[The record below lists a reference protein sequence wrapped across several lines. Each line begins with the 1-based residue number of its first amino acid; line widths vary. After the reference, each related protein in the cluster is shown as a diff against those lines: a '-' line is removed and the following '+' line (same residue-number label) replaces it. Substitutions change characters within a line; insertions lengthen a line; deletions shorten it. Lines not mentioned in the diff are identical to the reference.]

1 MPELKRILELA
12 KRARDAHE
20 EVCVATV
27 VGVEG
32 SAYRRPG
39 ARMVLTRSGQRA
51 GTVSGGCLE
60 GEIAKK
66 AWWLTERGAAI
77 QRYSSFFDDDGYMPY
92 GLGCGGTVIVL
103 LERGE
108 PAANTLEALRSSVE
122 ERRGSVV
129 VIDTSAE
136 SPGTVLIMNDA
147 GEIAWQ
153 RPGSEEAAKLA
164 DEVGAAKA
172 SRQVGD
178 LYIQYLAPPPS
189 LVVFGAGDDAQP
201 LVEFMAELD
210 WHVVVADGRSQLIR
224 AERFPQAAGVMG
236 LDAGLG
242 EAATADAAVIMTHS
256 YEQDRQILGR
266 LLEPDLKYLGILG
279 PRQRTERLVGEIVP
293 GLSRTAEECMARL
306 HSPVG
311 LDLGGHTPAAIALSI
326 AAELQ
331 AVISGCGVGKAA
343 ASLAH
348 V

>member
-12 KRARDAHE
+12 RRAREAHE

-66 AWWLTERGAAI
+66 AWWLTEKGAAI
-77 QRYSSFFDDDGYMPY
+77 QRYSSFFDDDGDMPY

-108 PAANTLEALRSSVE
+108 PAAKTLEALRSSVE
-122 ERRGSVV
+122 ERRGSGVV
-129 VIDTSAE
+129 MDTGAE
-136 SPGTVLIMNDA
+136 TPGTALIMSEA
-147 GEIAWQ
+147 GEIIWE
-153 RPGSEEAAKLA
+153 RPGSDEAAKLA
-164 DEVGAAKA
+164 EEVRVGKA
-172 SRQVGD
+172 SRQVGN

-189 LVVFGAGDDAQP
+189 LVVFGAGDDARP
-201 LVEFMAELD
+201 LVDFMAELD
-210 WHVVVADGRSQLIR
+210 WHVTVADGRSQLTR
-224 AERFPQAAGVMG
+224 AERFPQAAGVVG
-236 LDAGLG
+236 LDAGLR
-242 EAATADAAVIMTHS
+242 EAAAADAAVIMTHS
-256 YEQDRQILGR
+256 YEQDRQILRR
-266 LLEPDLKYLGILG
+266 LVDLGLKYLGILG
-279 PRQRTERLVGEIVP
+279 PRQRTERLIGEIAP
-293 GLSRTAEECMARL
+293 GLSCSVEECVAWV

-311 LDLGGHTPAAIALSI
+311 LDLGGHTPGAIALSI

-331 AVISGCGVGKAA
+331 AVLSGRGAKKAA

>member
-12 KRARDAHE
+12 ERANQLRE

-27 VGVEG
+27 VGIEG

-66 AWWLTERGAAI
+66 AWWLTEKGAVI
-77 QRYSSFFDDDGYMPY
+77 QRYSSFFDDDGDMPY

-108 PAANTLEALRSSVE
+108 PADRSLEALRSSVE
-122 ERRGSVV
+122 DRRPWIVV
-129 VIDTSAE
+129 KDTGAHD
-136 SPGTVLIMNDA
+136 PGTTLIMSET
-147 GEIAWQ
+147 GEIVWQ
-153 RPGSEEAAKLA
+153 REASQETITLAEKARVSRTSRPTGSYFVE
-164 DEVGAAKA
+164 
-172 SRQVGD
+172 
-178 LYIQYLAPPPS
+178 YLAPPPA
-189 LVVFGAGDDAQP
+189 LVVFGAGDDAKP

-210 WHVVVADGRSQLIR
+210 WHVTVADGRSQLTR
-224 AERFPQAAGVMG
+224 AERFPEAAGVVG

-242 EAATADAAVIMTHS
+242 QAAAADAAVVMTHS
-256 YEQDRQILGR
+256 YEQDRQILR
-266 LLEPDLKYLGILG
+266 SLLPLELKYLGILG
-279 PRQRTERLVGEIVP
+279 PRQRTERLAGEIAP
-293 GLSRTAEECMARL
+293 GLNGAMKDCMSRL

-311 LDLGGHTPAAIALSI
+311 LDLGGHAPAAIALSI

-331 AVISGCGVGKAA
+331 AVLSGRGAKKAA